1 MAAAEKTA
9 VSKDSYMSSMYSG
22 VYYVV
27 VDSKAT
33 LAEIFNLNSSL
44 GGDSVPTMLNNEI
57 DYNLYGSSEDK
68 LAVAK
73 ALDKHFEENS
83 VKSDVSGFYEESR
96 DANREQIYVLYGGL
110 FFIGIFL
117 GTMFLMVTVMII
129 FYKQISEGYDDKA
142 RYEIMEKVGMSND
155 EVKKSITSQVRM
167 VFFLPCIAPMVA
179 TSVVF
184 ARSIFPTT
192 TGFLNVALN
201 KIGIDSINWL
211 GDPKVVMISLI
222 IYTIWVDVGYNVI
235 LFSAGIDGIPS
246 YVYEAADLDGASEWV
261 KFRKITWP
269 LLGRSFQ
276 FVIVQTLISH
286 FQMFAQFAVLI
297 LKDGPQNSGLVLS
310 RYIYKMAF
318 EYKDMGYASAVSLV
332 LFVIIMTLSL
342 IEQKKSAVD
351 WEY

>member
-1 MAAAEKTA
+1 
-9 VSKDSYMSSMYSG
+9 MYC
-22 VYYVV
+22 
-27 VDSKAT
+27 A
-33 LAEIFNLNSSL
+33 
-44 GGDSVPTMLNNEI
+44 
-57 DYNLYGSSEDK
+57 YGC
-68 LAVAK
+68 
-73 ALDKHFEENS
+73 NIRCICP
-83 VKSDVSGFYEESR
+83 FY
-96 DANREQIYVLYGGL
+96 
-110 FFIGIFL
+110 
-117 GTMFLMVTVMII
+117 
-129 FYKQISEGYDDKA
+129 
-142 RYEIMEKVGMSND
+142 
-155 EVKKSITSQVRM
+155 
-167 VFFLPCIAPMVA
+167 
-179 TSVVF
+179 
-184 ARSIFPTT
+184 
-192 TGFLNVALN
+192 LNVALN

>member
-1 MAAAEKTA
+1 MKNKKFVGTVMVPAMLHMF
-9 VSKDSYMSSMYSG
+9 VFIVIPIVIGLVISFFNYNPLSSDNKFIRLENF
-22 VYYVV
+22 VRLVQ
-27 VDSKAT
+27 DAD
-33 LAEIFNLNSSL
+33 FR
-44 GGDSVPTMLNNEI
+44 
-57 DYNLYGSSEDK
+57 
-68 LAVAK
+68 K
-73 ALDKHFEENS
+73 ALLNTLLF
-83 VKSDVSGFYEESR
+83 
-96 DANREQIYVLYGGL
+96 VLITVTL
-110 FFIGIFL
+110 NIGIAL
-117 GTMFLMVTVMII
+117 VVAQMISW
-129 FYKQISEGYDDKA
+129 FKSN
-142 RYEIMEKVGMSND
+142 KVRSFF
-155 EVKKSITSQVRM
+155 RM

>member
-1 MAAAEKTA
+1 MVPAMLHMF
-9 VSKDSYMSSMYSG
+9 VFIVIPIVIGLVISFFNYNPLSSG
-22 VYYVV
+22 NKFIGLENFVRLVQ
-27 VDSKAT
+27 DAD
-33 LAEIFNLNSSL
+33 FR
-44 GGDSVPTMLNNEI
+44 
-57 DYNLYGSSEDK
+57 
-68 LAVAK
+68 K
-73 ALDKHFEENS
+73 ALLNTLLF
-83 VKSDVSGFYEESR
+83 
-96 DANREQIYVLYGGL
+96 VLITVTL
-110 FFIGIFL
+110 NIGIAL
-117 GTMFLMVTVMII
+117 VVAQMISW
-129 FYKQISEGYDDKA
+129 FKSN
-142 RYEIMEKVGMSND
+142 KVRSFF
-155 EVKKSITSQVRM
+155 RM

>member
-1 MAAAEKTA
+1 
-9 VSKDSYMSSMYSG
+9 
-22 VYYVV
+22 
-27 VDSKAT
+27 
-33 LAEIFNLNSSL
+33 
-44 GGDSVPTMLNNEI
+44 
-57 DYNLYGSSEDK
+57 
-68 LAVAK
+68 
-73 ALDKHFEENS
+73 
-83 VKSDVSGFYEESR
+83 
-96 DANREQIYVLYGGL
+96 
-110 FFIGIFL
+110 
-117 GTMFLMVTVMII
+117 
-129 FYKQISEGYDDKA
+129 
-142 RYEIMEKVGMSND
+142 
-155 EVKKSITSQVRM
+155 M

-222 IYTIWVDVGYNVI
+222 IYTIWVDVGYNVTCFRQV
-235 LFSAGIDGIPS
+235 LTEFPLMCMRRRS
-246 YVYEAADLDGASEWV
+246 DGASEWV

>member
-1 MAAAEKTA
+1 MKNKKFVGTVMVPAMLHMF
-9 VSKDSYMSSMYSG
+9 VFIVIPIVIGLVISFFNYNPLSS
-22 VYYVV
+22 
-27 VDSKAT
+27 D
-33 LAEIFNLNSSL
+33 N
-44 GGDSVPTMLNNEI
+44 
-57 DYNLYGSSEDK
+57 K
-68 LAVAK
+68 LIGLENFVRLVQDADFRK
-73 ALDKHFEENS
+73 ALLNTLLF
-83 VKSDVSGFYEESR
+83 
-96 DANREQIYVLYGGL
+96 VLITVTL
-110 FFIGIFL
+110 NIGIAL
-117 GTMFLMVTVMII
+117 VVAQMISW
-129 FYKQISEGYDDKA
+129 FKSN
-142 RYEIMEKVGMSND
+142 KVRSFF
-155 EVKKSITSQVRM
+155 RM

>member
-1 MAAAEKTA
+1 MKNKKFVGTVMVPAMLHMF
-9 VSKDSYMSSMYSG
+9 VFIVIPIVIGLVISFFNYNPLSSDNKFIG
-22 VYYVV
+22 LENFVRLVQ
-27 VDSKAT
+27 DAD
-33 LAEIFNLNSSL
+33 FR
-44 GGDSVPTMLNNEI
+44 
-57 DYNLYGSSEDK
+57 
-68 LAVAK
+68 K
-73 ALDKHFEENS
+73 ALLNTLLF
-83 VKSDVSGFYEESR
+83 
-96 DANREQIYVLYGGL
+96 VLITVTL
-110 FFIGIFL
+110 NIGIAL
-117 GTMFLMVTVMII
+117 VVAQMISW
-129 FYKQISEGYDDKA
+129 FKSN
-142 RYEIMEKVGMSND
+142 KVRSFF
-155 EVKKSITSQVRM
+155 RM

-222 IYTIWVDVGYNVI
+222 IYTI
-235 LFSAGIDGIPS
+235 
-246 YVYEAADLDGASEWV
+246 
-261 KFRKITWP
+261 
-269 LLGRSFQ
+269 
-276 FVIVQTLISH
+276 H

>member
-1 MAAAEKTA
+1 MKNKKFVGTVMVPAMLHMF
-9 VSKDSYMSSMYSG
+9 VFIVIPIVIGLVISFFNYNPRSSDNKFIG
-22 VYYVV
+22 LENFVRLVQ
-27 VDSKAT
+27 DAD
-33 LAEIFNLNSSL
+33 FR
-44 GGDSVPTMLNNEI
+44 
-57 DYNLYGSSEDK
+57 
-68 LAVAK
+68 K
-73 ALDKHFEENS
+73 ALLNTLLF
-83 VKSDVSGFYEESR
+83 
-96 DANREQIYVLYGGL
+96 VLITVTL
-110 FFIGIFL
+110 NIGIAL
-117 GTMFLMVTVMII
+117 VVAQMISW
-129 FYKQISEGYDDKA
+129 FKSN
-142 RYEIMEKVGMSND
+142 KVRSFF
-155 EVKKSITSQVRM
+155 RM

>member
-1 MAAAEKTA
+1 MF
-9 VSKDSYMSSMYSG
+9 VFIVIPIVIGLVISFFNYNPLSSDNKFIG
-22 VYYVV
+22 LENFVRLVQ
-27 VDSKAT
+27 DAD
-33 LAEIFNLNSSL
+33 FR
-44 GGDSVPTMLNNEI
+44 
-57 DYNLYGSSEDK
+57 
-68 LAVAK
+68 K
-73 ALDKHFEENS
+73 ALLNTLLF
-83 VKSDVSGFYEESR
+83 
-96 DANREQIYVLYGGL
+96 VLITVTL
-110 FFIGIFL
+110 NIGIAL
-117 GTMFLMVTVMII
+117 VVAQMISW
-129 FYKQISEGYDDKA
+129 FKLN
-142 RYEIMEKVGMSND
+142 KVRSFF
-155 EVKKSITSQVRM
+155 RM

>member
-1 MAAAEKTA
+1 MWE
-9 VSKDSYMSSMYSG
+9 
-22 VYYVV
+22 
-27 VDSKAT
+27 
-33 LAEIFNLNSSL
+33 
-44 GGDSVPTMLNNEI
+44 
-57 DYNLYGSSEDK
+57 
-68 LAVAK
+68 
-73 ALDKHFEENS
+73 
-83 VKSDVSGFYEESR
+83 
-96 DANREQIYVLYGGL
+96 VL
-110 FFIGIFL
+110 
-117 GTMFLMVTVMII
+117 V
-129 FYKQISEGYDDKA
+129 
-142 RYEIMEKVGMSND
+142 
-155 EVKKSITSQVRM
+155 
-167 VFFLPCIAPMVA
+167 
-179 TSVVF
+179 
-184 ARSIFPTT
+184 
-192 TGFLNVALN
+192 
-201 KIGIDSINWL
+201 
-211 GDPKVVMISLI
+211 

-269 LLGRSFQ
+269 LLGSSFQ

>member
-1 MAAAEKTA
+1 MKNIKFVGTVIVPAMLHMF
-9 VSKDSYMSSMYSG
+9 VFIVIPIVIGLVISFFNYNPLSSDNKFIG
-22 VYYVV
+22 LENFVRLVQ
-27 VDSKAT
+27 DAD
-33 LAEIFNLNSSL
+33 FR
-44 GGDSVPTMLNNEI
+44 
-57 DYNLYGSSEDK
+57 
-68 LAVAK
+68 K
-73 ALDKHFEENS
+73 ALLNTLLF
-83 VKSDVSGFYEESR
+83 
-96 DANREQIYVLYGGL
+96 VLITVTL
-110 FFIGIFL
+110 NIGIAL
-117 GTMFLMVTVMII
+117 VVAQMISW
-129 FYKQISEGYDDKA
+129 FKSN
-142 RYEIMEKVGMSND
+142 KVRSFF
-155 EVKKSITSQVRM
+155 RM